1 MNNLQV
7 KDLMR
12 ISASF
17 VNKTNT
23 FFDAFESIKRSGL
36 GEVLVV
42 EQDFSIVGNIGK
54 DSVKK
59 ALKIHLNDSIAEMK
73 KVKLSELDIEYSF
86 PVVLYPKMDIN
97 EAYSLM
103 KYMSKKFL
111 PVVNS
116 PWDKKL
122 IGFLSL
128 KDLSVVLDKNYIKI
142 TG

>member
-1 MNNLQV
+1 MNKLQV
-7 KDLMR
+7 RDLMR
-12 ISASF
+12 INAGF
-17 VNKTNT
+17 VNKSNT
-23 FFDAFESIKRSGL
+23 LFEAFESVKKSGL

-42 EQDFSIVGNIGK
+42 DQDFSVLGNIGK

-59 ALKIHLNDSIAEMK
+59 ALKFQLNDSIAEMK
-73 KVKLSELDIEYSF
+73 KVKLVDLDIEYSF

-111 PVVNS
+111 PVVRA

-122 IGFLSL
+122 IGFLSIN
-128 KDLSVVLDKNYIKI
+128 DLAVVSDKNYIKI